1 MSKKF
6 QIIALAALIISAPL
20 AAVAEADRDYPTELN
35 EVQILVNGYSIR
47 VVNASGQDYNVY
59 NIAGIKITSGHIE
72 SNDEKLSVRLPKGCY
87 ILKVGK
93 MVRKI
98 TIK

>member
-20 AAVAEADRDYPTELN
+20 AVVAEADRDCPTELN

-72 SNDEKLSVRLPKGCY
+72 SNDEKLNVRLPKGCY

>member
-35 EVQILVNGYSIR
+35 EVQIR

-72 SNDEKLSVRLPKGCY
+72 SNDEKLNVRLPKGCY